1 MLNSMLIQRRTIQW
15 LSDNGVSGR
24 LEFRILLS
32 VSAAGAWRMQ
42 HAAALMGVA
51 IHRGMGW

>member
-15 LSDNGVSGR
+15 LSDNRVSGR
-24 LEFRILLS
+24 LEFRVLLS

-42 HAAALMGVA
+42 HAVALMGVA